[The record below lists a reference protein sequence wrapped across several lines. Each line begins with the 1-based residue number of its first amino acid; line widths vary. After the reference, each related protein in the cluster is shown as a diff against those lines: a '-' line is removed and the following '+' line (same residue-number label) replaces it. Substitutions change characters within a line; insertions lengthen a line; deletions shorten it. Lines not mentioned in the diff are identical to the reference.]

1 MAQHAILRFEK
12 HKGNPARPLEAHH
25 ERQKE
30 QYASN
35 PDIDTSRSKYNFHI
49 VKPEGRYYHFIQS
62 RIEQAGCRTRKDS
75 TRFVDTLITA
85 SPEFFKGKSPKE
97 IQAFFQRAADFLI
110 GRVGR
115 ENIVSAVVHMDEKT
129 PHLHLTFVPL
139 TRDNRL
145 CAKEIIG
152 NWANL
157 TKWQDDFHAYMVEKY
172 PDLERGE
179 SASKT
184 GRKQMS
190 VVILVWQGNQKDYYQ
205 YMTTIG
211 EHYLQAELRHF
222 RAYQERETRVR
233 KMRHDMRNHLLCLRE
248 LAENGK
254 TEQIKEYLG
263 ELSGAL
269 RETEQTVYSGNEIA
283 DAIINEKEVLAR
295 AGGVR
300 ISLEGRLPEEI
311 TIKATDL
318 CTIFANALDNAL
330 EAVKDLEEKW
340 IDIRIRQQ
348 GRMLFITFRNPTEE
362 EMQGPVP
369 HNKPPVYR
377 SLQIW
382 I

>member
-49 VKPEGRYYHFIQS
+49 VKPEGRYYHFIQN

-139 TRDNRL
+139 TKDNRL

-152 NWANL
+152 NRANL

-184 GRKQMS
+184 GRKHKLEVDKLHTALAMLTPEEQAL
-190 VVILVWQGNQKDYYQ
+190 IQALFFEEKTERQ
-205 YMTTIG
+205 Y
-211 EHYLQAELRHF
+211 AEELGVYRNAIH
-222 RAYQERETRVR
+222 VR
-233 KMRHDMRNHLLCLRE
+233 KTRILKKLKKLLE
-248 LAENGK
+248 
-254 TEQIKEYLG
+254 
-263 ELSGAL
+263 
-269 RETEQTVYSGNEIA
+269 
-283 DAIINEKEVLAR
+283 
-295 AGGVR
+295 
-300 ISLEGRLPEEI
+300 
-311 TIKATDL
+311 
-318 CTIFANALDNAL
+318 
-330 EAVKDLEEKW
+330 
-340 IDIRIRQQ
+340 
-348 GRMLFITFRNPTEE
+348 
-362 EMQGPVP
+362 
-369 HNKPPVYR
+369 
-377 SLQIW
+377 
-382 I
+382 